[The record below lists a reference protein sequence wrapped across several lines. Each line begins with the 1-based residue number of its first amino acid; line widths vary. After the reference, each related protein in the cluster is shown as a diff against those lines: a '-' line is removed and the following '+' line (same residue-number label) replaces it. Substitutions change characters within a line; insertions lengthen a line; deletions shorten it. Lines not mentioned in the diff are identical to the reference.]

1 MKTFKTNMMRSVAA
15 LPIAL
20 ALAAGAIATVSTVNP
35 QPAVASCNPCA
46 AAKPAAACNPCAA
59 KNPCAAAACNPCAAK
74 KAECNPCNPCAAK
87 AACNPCAAK
96 NPCAAANPCA
106 AKAACNPC
114 KAAAACN
121 PCNPC
126 AAGAA
131 GAASGCYVPR
141 LKTASACN
149 PCAAKNPCAAAACN
163 PCAANKAACNPCNPC
178 AAKNPCAAAAN
189 PCAAK
194 NPCAAANP
202 CNPCNPCAAAAA
214 DVELTEAEAV
224 ALFDCLMP
232 VMKKAYKG
240 GQHWAATKW
249 SGFTNVSV
257 QPYTSAT
264 HGGRKVVNL
273 SNKIGAKTYQKYE
286 NVKKMPVGSTLAKP
300 SFTIGKDGQAN
311 LGPLFIME
319 KMTKGFNADTA
330 DWRYAA
336 IMPAGATMGI
346 TKGINA
352 GTVEFCHQCHVSG
365 EENDYMLFQPEEF
378 RRK

>member
-1 MKTFKTNMMRSVAA
+1 MTTFKTNLMRSVAA

-20 ALAAGAIATVSTVNP
+20 VLAAGAVATVSTVSP
-35 QPAVASCNPCA
+35 EQAVASCNPCA
-46 AAKPAAACNPCAA
+46 AAKPVAACNPCAA

-74 KAECNPCNPCAAK
+74 KAECSPCNPCAAAKK
-87 AACNPCAAK
+87 AACNPC
-96 NPCAAANPCA
+96 NPCN
-106 AKAACNPC
+106 
-114 KAAAACN
+114 AAAACN

-131 GAASGCYVPR
+131 GAATGCYVPR

-149 PCAAKNPCAAAACN
+149 PCAAK
-163 PCAANKAACNPCNPC
+163 KAACNPCNPC
-178 AAKNPCAAAAN
+178 KAASAYNPSAAKNPCAAAN

-202 CNPCNPCAAAAA
+202 CKPCNPCAASAT

-224 ALFDCLMP
+224 ALYDCLMP
-232 VMKKAYKG
+232 MMKKAYKG

-273 SNKIGAKTYQKYE
+273 ANKIGAKAYQKYE
-286 NVKKMPVGSTLAKP
+286 GVKNMPIGSTLAKP

-319 KMTKGFNADTA
+319 KMTRGFNADTA

-336 IMPAGATMGI
+336 IMPNGATMGV
-346 TKGINA
+346 TMGVNA
-352 GTVEFCHQCHVSG
+352 GSVAFCHQCHSSA